1 MPKRRW
7 RMPVLVWVY
16 GGGFYEGNPDF
27 DKHSPK
33 HLLDED
39 LMVVSFNYR
48 VGIFGFLS
56 TNDSVSP
63 GNLGIKDQLFALR
76 WIKENIENFGGDPNR
91 ITLIGQSAGAASI
104 GYLIASRHVKGETS
118 CFYIAETTL

>member
-1 MPKRRW
+1 
-7 RMPVLVWVY
+7 MPVLVWVY